1 MLPAHERLRRS
12 SAFDRIYQSGRA
24 YGDPLLVLHVTP
36 CPDRPGMS
44 RVGFVAG
51 KKVGNAVVRNRVK
64 RRLREIV
71 RGRSRSWEPPLE
83 IILRA
88 RPAASEASFLE
99 LERAVD
105 SLYHRAGLDVPGSRM
120 NAP

>member
-1 MLPAHERLRRS
+1 MLPVPERLRRS

-24 YGDPLLVLHVTP
+24 YGDPLIVLHVHP
-36 CPDRPGMS
+36 CPDRPGIC

-71 RGRSRSWEPPLE
+71 RARSRSWDPPVE

-88 RPAASEASFLE
+88 RPAASEASFVD

-105 SLYHRAGLDVPGSRM
+105 RLYHRAGLDVFGSRM